1 MKQEIRF
8 LDCIERDC
16 NSRMKK
22 SIILGIISVICFL
35 SGIMVMLWR
44 MKNITMDVNKSLI
57 IMIIGAIIA
66 WGPMI
71 FSIQYILIYI
81 RRRENRKDWNEITK
95 KFSFNEEINVR
106 KLKLKNHISENF
118 ESNMMYKL
126 LLELLPDGD
135 MKMIITQGEESDRQ
149 VKIIY
154 MLSNGVTVTETF
166 ICFENDNVFDLMR
179 ILSIR

>member
-1 MKQEIRF
+1 MY
-8 LDCIERDC
+8 
-16 NSRMKK
+16 
-22 SIILGIISVICFL
+22 
-35 SGIMVMLWR
+35 
-44 MKNITMDVNKSLI
+44 
-57 IMIIGAIIA
+57 
-66 WGPMI
+66 P
-71 FSIQYILIYI
+71 
-81 RRRENRKDWNEITK
+81 
-95 KFSFNEEINVR
+95 FSFNEEINVR
-106 KLKLKNHISENF
+106 KLKLENHISENF

>member
-16 NSRMKK
+16 NSRKKK

-66 WGPMI
+66 WGPMV
-71 FSIQYILIYI
+71 FSIPHILAYM
-81 RRRENRKDWNEITK
+81 RSRQNRNNWKELTK
-95 KFSFNEEINVR
+95 KISFNEEITVYSS
-106 KLKLKNHISENF
+106 KLKRHIGENF
-118 ESNMMYKL
+118 ESNMMYDL
-126 LLELLPDGD
+126 LLELLPNGD
-135 MKMIITQGEESDRQ
+135 MKVIITQGEESDSQ
-149 VKIIY
+149 VKVIY
-154 MLSNGVTVTETF
+154 MLSNGLTVAENF
-166 ICFENDNVFDLMR
+166 ICFQDENVIDLMR
-179 ILSIR
+179 ILSI